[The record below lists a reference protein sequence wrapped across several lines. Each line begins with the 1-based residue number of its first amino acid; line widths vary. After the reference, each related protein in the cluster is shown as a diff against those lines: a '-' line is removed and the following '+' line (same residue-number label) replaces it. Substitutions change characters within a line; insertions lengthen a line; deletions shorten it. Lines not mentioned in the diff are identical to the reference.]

1 MNDETAK
8 RLADQ
13 ASAGGAAVAAL
24 AAERMLAG
32 TPVYGRDD
40 ERLGEIS
47 RDGMRDERL
56 IIRPGLTES
65 EIAIP
70 ASAIVRRDAT
80 GVYTS
85 LSQADLAAVLPPIRP
100 GSERGMLDALSGGA
114 EAAHANKFPA
124 DLP

>member
-1 MNDETAK
+1 MNDETAE
-8 RLADQ
+8 RMADQ
-13 ASAGGAAVAAL
+13 AGAGGMAEAAL

-47 RDGMRDERL
+47 RDGMRDDRL
-56 IIRPGLTES
+56 MIRPGLMES

-100 GSERGMLDALSGGA
+100 GTERGMLDALSGGA
-114 EAAHANKFPA
+114 EAAHADKFPA

>member
-1 MNDETAK
+1 MNDKTAE
-8 RLADQ
+8 
-13 ASAGGAAVAAL
+13 AAL

-47 RDGMRDERL
+47 RDGMHDDRL

-100 GSERGMLDALSGGA
+100 GTERGMLDAFSGGA
-114 EAAHANKFPA
+114 EAAHADKFPA

>member
-1 MNDETAK
+1 MNDE
-8 RLADQ
+8 
-13 ASAGGAAVAAL
+13 AAL

-32 TPVYGRDD
+32 TPVYGHDD

-47 RDGMRDERL
+47 RDGIHDERL
-56 IIRPGLTES
+56 IIRPGLTGD

-85 LSQADLAAVLPPIRP
+85 LSRADLAALLPPVRP

-114 EAAHANKFPA
+114 EAAHANRFPE
-124 DLP
+124 DVP

>member
-1 MNDETAK
+1 MNDET
-8 RLADQ
+8 
-13 ASAGGAAVAAL
+13 
-24 AAERMLAG
+24 AERMLAG

-47 RDGMRDERL
+47 RDGMQDDRL

-70 ASAIVRRDAT
+70 ASAIVRRDTT

-85 LSQADLAAVLPPIRP
+85 LSQADLAAVLRA
-100 GSERGMLDALSGGA
+100 GYAGCALRGR
-114 EAAHANKFPA
+114 
-124 DLP
+124 

>member
-1 MNDETAK
+1 MNDETTERAH
-8 RLADQ
+8 
-13 ASAGGAAVAAL
+13 

-47 RDGMRDERL
+47 QDGMRDNRL
-56 IIRPGLTES
+56 MIRPGLMAD

-70 ASAIVRRDAT
+70 ASAIVRHDAT

-85 LSQADLAAVLPPIRP
+85 LSWADLAAVLPPIRP
-100 GSERGMLDALSGGA
+100 GSEQGMLDAFSGGA
-114 EAAHANKFPA
+114 EAAHADKFPE
-124 DLP
+124 DPP

>member
-8 RLADQ
+8 RMADQ
-13 ASAGGAAVAAL
+13 AGAGGAAEAAL

-56 IIRPGLTES
+56 MIHPALTES

-100 GSERGMLDALSGGA
+100 GTERGMLDALSGGA
-114 EAAHANKFPA
+114 EAAHADKFPA

>member
-1 MNDETAK
+1 MNDETTD
-8 RLADQ
+8 R
-13 ASAGGAAVAAL
+13 AL

-40 ERLGEIS
+40 ERLGMIS
-47 RDGMRDERL
+47 RDGMHDGRL
-56 IIRPGLTES
+56 IIRPGLMED

-85 LSQADLAAVLPPIRP
+85 LSWRDLAAVLPPSRP
-100 GSERGMLDALSGGA
+100 GSEQGMLEAFSGGA
-114 EAAHANKFPA
+114 EAAHADRFPE